1 MKYLLDTS
9 IVSEPVK
16 PRPNPRVLA
25 RLREHGSECAIAVS
39 VWHELR
45 FCVLRLPPSKRRETL
60 ERYLDDVVRL
70 AYPVLPY
77 DDATA
82 DWHARERARLERLG
96 RPPPWVDGEIAATAA
111 IAGAVLVTLNPR
123 DFRRFRGVSVRD
135 WSKRGR

>member
-25 RLREHGSECAIAVS
+25 RLREQGDVCAIAAA

-45 FCVLRLPPSKRRETL
+45 FGVLRLPPSKRRETL
-60 ERYLDDVVRL
+60 ERYLDEVVRV
-70 AYPVLPY
+70 AYPILPY
-77 DDATA
+77 DEAAA
-82 DWHARERARLERLG
+82 DWHARERARLERVG

-111 IAGAVLVTLNPR
+111 VVGAVLVTTNPR
-123 DFRRFRGVSVRD
+123 DFRRFRGVRVRD
-135 WSKRGR
+135 WSKR